1 MIEVPQKKDFLRT
14 SVFIHPAILVRA
26 EVMQKLGGYS
36 TETCALRTEDYE
48 LFMRLY
54 AAGER
59 GYNLQEFLFRYREDV
74 HAFSKSAR
82 QAQVKKK
89 TDNKDGTAEGI
100 KLGLDLSGWV
110 CPLLT
115 GFKDKNP

>member
-1 MIEVPQKKDFLRT
+1 MGCNAEFIDDQGVWGKRLMIEVPQKKDFLRT

-74 HAFSKSAR
+74 HAFPSENINIVSMR
-82 QAQVKKK
+82 Q
-89 TDNKDGTAEGI
+89 ECGI
-100 KLGLDLSGWV
+100 VDFEHWEY
-110 CPLLT
+110 
-115 GFKDKNP
+115 